1 MINNIVLVIRI
12 LGHFLSRFLYYPMHI
27 HLFLAE
33 DLILLFN
40 CISQFLGKVLLAGPR
55 LIILSST
62 RIPFQFE
69 DLTRNIA
76 LERLS

>member
-1 MINNIVLVIRI
+1 
-12 LGHFLSRFLYYPMHI
+12 MHI
-27 HLFLAE
+27 HPFHAE